1 MNELLPSSWVMRA
14 VIAGAIKVD
23 LYNQADI
30 GQTGTD
36 ALVDALHALGIGGDY
51 RGHAHIITVI
61 EQLEELLIGPGR
73 ALL

>member
-1 MNELLPSSWVMRA
+1 MMGTIIS
-14 VIAGAIKVD
+14 GTIKID
-23 LYNQADI
+23 FFDEADI
-30 GQTGTD
+30 GETGAD
-36 ALVDALHALGIGGDY
+36 ALIDALHAPGIGCDY